1 MMEIKARMK
10 KNIVVLDLAGGIDV
24 DAANFIEIV
33 GQCVH
38 DGYNDILCNFE
49 SIETIDY
56 MGISVIVIAYKE
68 VVNNKGR
75 MKFVHIP
82 VHLKGVFSV
91 AGLDRVIDMY
101 ATEEQALES
110 FREDIIIEKIKKMQ
124 LRRRFKR
131 LPMEMRIEL
140 KPKHTKKTVC
150 LKGELL
156 NLSGIGAYIYGC
168 EQFALGDEVI
178 IKLLL
183 SPKLGE
189 IELDAR
195 VVWLSDKQI
204 QHPFHPGMGVEFY
217 NISTPVQQK
226 LLDFIERNLA
236 HLSSDR

>member
-1 MMEIKARMK
+1 MEIKARMK
-10 KNIVVLDLAGGIDV
+10 KNIVILDLTGRIDV

-49 SIETIDY
+49 SIEGIDY
-56 MGISVIVIAYKE
+56 MGISVLVIAYKE
-68 VVNNKGR
+68 VLNNKGR

-91 AGLDRVIDMY
+91 AGLDRIIDTY
-101 ATEEQALES
+101 ATEEQAINA
-110 FREDIIIEKIKKMQ
+110 FKEDTIIEKIKKMQ

-131 LPMEMRIEL
+131 LPIEMRIEL
-140 KPKHTKKTVC
+140 KPISSKKPVC

-156 NLSGIGAYIYGC
+156 NLSGIGAYVYGC
-168 EQFALGDEVI
+168 DQFQLGDEVI
-178 IKLLL
+178 LKLKLP
-183 SPKLGE
+183 PKQDD

-204 QHPFHPGMGVEFY
+204 QHPFHPGMGIEFY
-217 NISTPVQQK
+217 NIAAPVQQK

-236 HLSSDR
+236 QLSSDR